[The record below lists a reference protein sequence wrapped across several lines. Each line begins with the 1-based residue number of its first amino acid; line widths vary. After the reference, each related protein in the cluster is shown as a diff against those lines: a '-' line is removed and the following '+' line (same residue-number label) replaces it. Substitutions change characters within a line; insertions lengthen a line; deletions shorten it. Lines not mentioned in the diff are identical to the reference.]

1 MKIVD
6 LNGAVIGEIPVARI
20 VTGLPARLCGTAS
33 SRSGTG
39 PGWEAI
45 STSWPREPTFQ
56 KWIGTFSTDARTA
69 LRLPHRASDRTRHWS
84 EIHASSYH

>member
-20 VTGLPARLCGTAS
+20 VTALPDLIVRDGF
-33 SRSGTG
+33 SGGCWTG
-39 PGWEAI
+39 PDRGRV

-56 KWIGTFSTDARTA
+56 KWIGTF
-69 LRLPHRASDRTRHWS
+69 
-84 EIHASSYH
+84 